1 MKNILL
7 SAGEAVGK
15 VTEWITKVDESGNII
30 DREIL
35 TSSMEL
41 SDRIAYALQRTL
53 IGIIIVFGVLA
64 IIWLV
69 LSLFKVV
76 FYKDPNK
83 KKAEKKEEPASAP
96 VTTVLSAP
104 VAPVQDDGAVIAAI
118 VAAISAMRA
127 EQGIVD
133 GFRVVSFK
141 RGTNKP
147 WNIK

>member
-7 SAGEAVGK
+7 SAGEVITRVVGD
-15 VTEWITKVDESGNII
+15 VVESE
-30 DREIL
+30 RL
-35 TSSMEL
+35 TTSMEL
-41 SDRIAYALQRTL
+41 SDRIGYALQRTL
-53 IGIIIVFGVLA
+53 IGVLIIFGVLA
-64 IIWLV
+64 VIWLV

-76 FYKDPNK
+76 FYKGQDNK
-83 KKAEKKEEPASAP
+83 KADVKKEEPKEVTSATNA
-96 VTTVLSAP
+96 VASAP

-141 RGTNKP
+141 RGTKKP

>member
-1 MKNILL
+1 MFNKLL
-7 SAGEAVGK
+7 NVS
-15 VTEWITKVDESGNII
+15 TEWLTKVDESGNVIE
-30 DREIL
+30 REIA
-35 TSSMEL
+35 TNTMVL
-41 SDRIAYALQRTL
+41 SERIAYALERTL

-64 IIWLV
+64 VIWLV
-69 LSLFKVV
+69 LSLFKFV

-83 KKAEKKEEPASAP
+83 NAEKKQAPAAP
-96 VTTVLSAP
+96 AP
-104 VAPVQDDGAVIAAI
+104 KVQAPAPEIQAPVQNDDAVIAAI

-147 WNIK
+147 WNQK